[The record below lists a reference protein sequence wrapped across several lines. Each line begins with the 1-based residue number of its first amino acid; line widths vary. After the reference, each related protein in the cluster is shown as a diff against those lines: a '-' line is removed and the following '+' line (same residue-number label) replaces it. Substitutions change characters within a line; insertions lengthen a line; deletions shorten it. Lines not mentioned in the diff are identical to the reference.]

1 MQNPKLRNLTDYSP
15 DDKPWDAHKSQ
26 SDDVGGIYMRAAE
39 FESYAA
45 RMRDCGGLLRFGWST
60 LKDTGE
66 TRLRLR
72 EAHFC
77 RVRHCPVC
85 QWRRSL
91 MWQAR
96 FYQSLPKIVADYPDG
111 RWMFLTL
118 TVRNCDVAELGETL
132 TAMNAA
138 FQRMKDRKEFK
149 SVQGWIRT
157 TEVTRGRDG
166 SAHPHFHTLMMVPP
180 SMLSGRD
187 YVKQYRWVEL
197 WRDCLRVDYD
207 PNVDVRA
214 VKPRKPKDGQ
224 TLACATAELVR
235 GAVAE
240 TLKYSTKPADM
251 VADPEWFL
259 ELTRQTHKRR
269 FVATGGALKDVL
281 KLEQET
287 DQDMVIGDDISD
299 GEDDGSRLAF
309 GWDSTPRKYVRLP
322 ERDKFKSDPD

>member
-1 MQNPKLRNLTDYSP
+1 MTSNNLQYLTDYSP
-15 DDKPWDAHKSQ
+15 NDKPWDSHKSV
-26 SDDVGGIYMRAAE
+26 SDDVGGIYLRASE
-39 FESYAA
+39 FERYAA
-45 RMRDCGGLLRFGWST
+45 RMASCGGLLRFGWST
-60 LKDTGE
+60 IKETGE

-96 FYQSLPKIVADYPDG
+96 FYQSLPRIVADYPNS

-118 TVRNCDVAELGETL
+118 TVRNCAIERLGEEL

-138 FQRMKDRKEFK
+138 FKRLEKRKELK

-157 TEVTRGRDG
+157 TEVTRGKDG
-166 SAHPHFHTLMMVPP
+166 SAHPHFHVLMMVP
-180 SMLSGRD
+180 SGMLSGRD
-187 YVKQYRWVEL
+187 YVKHCRWVEL
-197 WRDCLRVDYD
+197 WRDCLRVNYD
-207 PNVDVRA
+207 PNVDVRS
-214 VKPRKPKDGQ
+214 VKSRKPKDGES
-224 TLACATAELVR
+224 LACATAQLVR

-251 VADPEWFL
+251 VADPEWFI

-281 KLEQET
+281 KLDQET

-299 GEDDGSRLAF
+299 GDDDGSRIAF
-309 GWDSTPRKYVRLP
+309 EWKTEVKKYSRSP
-322 ERDKFKSDPD
+322 SKDKFESD

>member
-1 MQNPKLRNLTDYSP
+1 MQNPKLQNLTDYSP

-26 SDDVGGIYMRAAE
+26 SDDVGGIYLRAAE

-45 RMRDCGGLLRFGWST
+45 RMHDCGGLLRFGWST

-118 TVRNCDVAELGETL
+118 TVRNCAIDDLGETL

-138 FQRMKDRKEFK
+138 FQRMKVRKEFK

-180 SMLSGRD
+180 GMLNGHD
-187 YVKQYRWVEL
+187 YVKHYRWVEL